1 MELDNVN
8 HNNNANNNNNR
19 CANNNNNNSNNNNRL
34 AVQFQS
40 IIEFNRT
47 LGKVSRMVGAPV
59 AE

>member
-1 MELDNVN
+1 MDNVN
-8 HNNNANNNNNR
+8 RNNNNNR
-19 CANNNNNNSNNNNRL
+19 CANSNNNNNNNNGL